1 MANEM
6 RWQEECA
13 KYKYP
18 CCIGQMDVIIFIFSN
33 PIPARFLHLINVVY
47 IHVREFPFMATPSSI
62 PASAD
67 VRAGPLSLRRV
78 AIGTVLVML
87 VILGFFLLLELRDVI
102 VAIFLG
108 ILLATALRPVMGGLR
123 RIRLSRHLAAF
134 GAVFLLLALVVGV
147 TVAVFPTFVT
157 QGQRLIQ
164 QLPSFYTSARDGL
177 IHSRYQIVRQF
188 GTTLQPSVSIQ
199 PSLLVENAIAQSSA
213 LASRIAQ
220 SLFMVLSIF
229 LFTYYWLVY
238 RERSIRG
245 LLFLLPEERREA
257 TESLWLQ
264 IEDKIGAFIRGQVL
278 LGVAVGLL
286 SLLGYWLVGMP
297 FTLLLGLMAGLLE
310 LIPYLGPI
318 ITAVFA
324 AAVGFT
330 VSPTMGLFAIGVAAV
345 VQQLENALLVPRIMG
360 STVGVSPVVT
370 LLAITGFGA
379 LFGLSGAFLAIPLAA
394 VLQVLF
400 DYWVQ
405 RSQNTAAE
413 EGVQGRGTFALLRY
427 QLLDLV
433 QDVRN
438 RLRNKEEV
446 MEEGVDEPE
455 EDLELLLAD
464 LDQLLTQLEQ
474 EPA

>member
-1 MANEM
+1 
-6 RWQEECA
+6 
-13 KYKYP
+13 
-18 CCIGQMDVIIFIFSN
+18 
-33 PIPARFLHLINVVY
+33 
-47 IHVREFPFMATPSSI
+47 
-62 PASAD
+62 
-67 VRAGPLSLRRV
+67 
-78 AIGTVLVML
+78 
-87 VILGFFLLLELRDVI
+87 
-102 VAIFLG
+102 
-108 ILLATALRPVMGGLR
+108 
-123 RIRLSRHLAAF
+123 
-134 GAVFLLLALVVGV
+134 
-147 TVAVFPTFVT
+147 
-157 QGQRLIQ
+157 
-164 QLPSFYTSARDGL
+164 
-177 IHSRYQIVRQF
+177 
-188 GTTLQPSVSIQ
+188 
-199 PSLLVENAIAQSSA
+199 
-213 LASRIAQ
+213 
-220 SLFMVLSIF
+220 
-229 LFTYYWLVY
+229 
-238 RERSIRG
+238 
-245 LLFLLPEERREA
+245 
-257 TESLWLQ
+257 
-264 IEDKIGAFIRGQVL
+264 
-278 LGVAVGLL
+278 
-286 SLLGYWLVGMP
+286 
-297 FTLLLGLMAGLLE
+297 MAGLLE